1 MRAIDERTF
10 SQTPVWVF
18 LCLFCSDWPAA
29 RQWLTFEAPPSTRHE
44 TRKLQ
49 GRSRG
54 FVRYLIVADTGGLFI
69 GGAVIGFVVALLSRA
84 RSRVWVSLGGAFG
97 TFFGMAGV
105 LVGFAVLA
113 AIFDIKSGGGHGGAQ
128 AGFLLLLLL
137 GGPLGAIFGSL
148 LVRKLTGRR
157 KSPRGKE

>member
-1 MRAIDERTF
+1 LACPRPLLASEV
-10 SQTPVWVF
+10 S
-18 LCLFCSDWPAA
+18 S
-29 RQWLTFEAPPSTRHE
+29 STRHE
-44 TRKLQ
+44 ARKLQ
-49 GRSRG
+49 GRSVDL
-54 FVRYLIVADTGGLFI
+54 FDTLLSLILGISFI

>member
-1 MRAIDERTF
+1 MDFDTLL
-10 SQTPVWVF
+10 S
-18 LCLFCSDWPAA
+18 
-29 RQWLTFEAPPSTRHE
+29 
-44 TRKLQ
+44 
-49 GRSRG
+49 
-54 FVRYLIVADTGGLFI
+54 LILGISFI

-105 LVGFAVLA
+105 LIVFAVLA
-113 AIFDIKSGGGHGGAQ
+113 AVFDIKSGGGHGGAQ